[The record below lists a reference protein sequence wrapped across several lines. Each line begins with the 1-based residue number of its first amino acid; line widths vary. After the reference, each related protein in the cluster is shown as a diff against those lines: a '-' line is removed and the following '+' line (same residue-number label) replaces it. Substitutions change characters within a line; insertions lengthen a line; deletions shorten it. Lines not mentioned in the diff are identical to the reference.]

1 MLFGLFD
8 KCNLFDL
15 IRGPITFANVEGL
28 KRKNLK
34 KKKKKKK
41 RHIHFRKV
49 SVSILTK
56 MLFLVQYFG
65 VTVSLVIFIFNL

>member
-28 KRKNLK
+28 KREEFK

-41 RHIHFRKV
+41 HIHFRKV